1 MNISKTF
8 TILYI
13 SICMFFVSANGV
25 FATVFVTV
33 QPQNPRPG
41 DTVTLTVGSYL
52 LDTQTSVIRWSREG
66 DVLLEGVGRDRFVL
80 SGVFEQDEIQ
90 VEVVNTQSGERV
102 VQSVRINPSNIDL
115 LWESTGVYTPP
126 FYKGKAL
133 VNIEGGVRFTAIPN
147 TSNRSSVF
155 FNWTKD
161 TANVINVSGIG
172 KDTFSFAISTLDNSN
187 VVGVSAFDSSQ
198 EYSAQSAKNI
208 RFEQPRVLF
217 YEQHPTLGTLF
228 NRAIPR
234 DWTVSK
240 STEYR
245 ITAVPYFFASPSLV
259 SEDVSVTWRAGS
271 QTVPVTGQK
280 NTVRIQTPATNG
292 TVNLFA
298 DFKHNQ
304 KRYQDGSVG
313 INLRF

>member
-1 MNISKTF
+1 
-8 TILYI
+8 
-13 SICMFFVSANGV
+13 MFFVSANGV
-25 FATVFVTV
+25 FATVFVTA

-52 LDTQTSVIRWSREG
+52 LDTQTSVIRWSREA
-66 DVLLEGVGRDRFVL
+66 DILLEGVGRDRFVL

-133 VNIEGGVRFTAIPN
+133 INIEGGVRFTAIPN
-147 TSNRSSVF
+147 IQNKSSVF

-161 TANVINVSGIG
+161 TANVPNASGVG
-172 KDTFSFAISTLDNSN
+172 RDTFSFNISTLDNSN
-187 VVGVSAFDSSQ
+187 VVGVSAVDSSQ
-198 EYSAQSAKNI
+198 EYRAQSTKNI
-208 RFEQPRVLF
+208 RFEQPRVIF

-234 DWTVSK
+234 NWSVSR
-240 STEYR
+240 SSSYA
-245 ITAVPYFFASPSLV
+245 ITAIPYFFAASSLLQD
-259 SEDVSVTWRAGS
+259 DVSIVWRAGN
-271 QTVPVTGQK
+271 QVVPVTGPQ
-280 NTVRIQTPATNG
+280 NSVRIQTPNISG
-292 TVNLFA
+292 SVNLIA
-298 DFKHNQ
+298 EFKHLT